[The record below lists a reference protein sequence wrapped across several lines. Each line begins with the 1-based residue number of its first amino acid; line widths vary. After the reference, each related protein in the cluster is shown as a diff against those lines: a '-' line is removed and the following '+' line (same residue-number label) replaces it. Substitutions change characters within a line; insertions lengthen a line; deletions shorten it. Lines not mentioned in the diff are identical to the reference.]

1 MEELKQ
7 QGNAFFSNGEFESA
21 VDCFTRAIALDPSNH
36 VLYSNRSAAYA
47 QLGDYE
53 QALQDAE
60 KTVALKPD
68 FAKGYSR
75 KGAALEFL
83 GRKQEARQTYE
94 KGLDVD
100 PANAQLKQ
108 ALSNLAVPS
117 GTALNGP
124 VCAFVLSNVFTI
136 RK

>member
-21 VDCFTRAIALDPSNH
+21 VDCFTRAIALDPRNH

-83 GRKQEARQTYE
+83 GRKQEAKQTYE
-94 KGLDVD
+94 NGLEVD

-108 ALSNLAVPS
+108 ALSNLAAPS
-117 GTALNGP
+117 GTALNDLRI
-124 VCAFVLSNVFTI
+124 CFFFQSI
-136 RK
+136 HCRK